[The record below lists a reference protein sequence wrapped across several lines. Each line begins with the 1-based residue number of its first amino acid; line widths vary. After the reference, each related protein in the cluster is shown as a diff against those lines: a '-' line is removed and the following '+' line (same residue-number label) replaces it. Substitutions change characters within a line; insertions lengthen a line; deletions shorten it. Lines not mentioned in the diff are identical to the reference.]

1 MSDVAGVRGIRGA
14 ISVEANTAE
23 AILAATRE
31 LLLTLQRA
39 NGFAVDELASILFTA
54 TPDLDAQFPALAA
67 RQLGWTQV
75 PLLCAQELP
84 VPTGVPRVIR
94 VLIHWNTDRRPEE
107 IVHVYLREAAR
118 LRPDLW
124 PGEGREA

>member
-1 MSDVAGVRGIRGA
+1 MACLRGIRGA
-14 ISVEANTAE
+14 ISVEANTPE
-23 AILAATRE
+23 AILDATRE
-31 LLLTLQRA
+31 LLVALQAA
-39 NGFAVDELASILFTA
+39 NGFAVEDLASVFFTA
-54 TPDLDAQFPALAA
+54 TPDLNAQFPALAA
-67 RQLGWTQV
+67 RRLGWTQV
-75 PLLCAQELP
+75 PLLCAREMD

-124 PGEGREA
+124 PGEGPGA